1 MNGQK
6 KAKNKKTKQN
16 KTEWAKTELRFEK
29 GIH

>member
-1 MNGQK
+1 MGKKKQK
-6 KAKNKKTKQN
+6 TKKTKQN